1 MSAPERGGQPA
12 GHRGRPAPVEFSEA
26 EKIMAQWEALH
37 DIAAAGRRPTAA
49 GVAQYLAHTRC
60 VDACS
65 APEHRQTEAAARR
78 ARKPAPPDPHP
89 HLTDMFAWLVPPAP
103 RRDEPPAGRD
113 TRHS

>member
-1 MSAPERGGQPA
+1 
-12 GHRGRPAPVEFSEA
+12 VEFSEA
-26 EKIMAQWEALH
+26 EKIMAQWEARH

-65 APEHRQTEAAARR
+65 APEHRHTEAAARP
-78 ARKPAPPDPHP
+78 ARKPSPPDPHP

-103 RRDEPPAGRD
+103 RRDEPPPRRD
-113 TRHS
+113 ARDS